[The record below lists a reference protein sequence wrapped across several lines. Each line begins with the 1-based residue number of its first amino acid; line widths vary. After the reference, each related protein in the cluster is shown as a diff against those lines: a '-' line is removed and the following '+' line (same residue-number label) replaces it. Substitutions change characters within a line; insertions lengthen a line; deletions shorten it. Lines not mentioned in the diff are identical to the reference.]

1 MVSNRLGWVMKSS
14 ISINSG
20 VKISICEKKIVSSS
34 NGCVRE
40 RKRDRERKEREWEI
54 FKDIEVI

>member
-1 MVSNRLGWVMKSS
+1 MKSS
-14 ISINSG
+14 ISINFG